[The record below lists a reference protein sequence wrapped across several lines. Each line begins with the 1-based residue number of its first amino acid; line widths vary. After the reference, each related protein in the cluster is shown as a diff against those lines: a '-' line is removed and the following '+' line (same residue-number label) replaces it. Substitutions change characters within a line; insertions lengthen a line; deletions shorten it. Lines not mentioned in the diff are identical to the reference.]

1 MVKEAIKV
9 NKENGLEPKQ
19 AALFIQKASNYK
31 SNVWIEKDE
40 RKANGKSLLG
50 LLSLAVAKGNNI
62 TIIAEGEDEEE
73 TINALK
79 GFLTS
84 DLEESV

>member
-1 MVKEAIKV
+1 MIREAIKV

-31 SNVWIEKDE
+31 SNVWIKKDE

-50 LLSLAVAKGNNI
+50 ILSLAVAKDNDIIII
-62 TIIAEGEDEEE
+62 TEGEDEEE
-73 TINALK
+73 ALNDLK
-79 GFLTS
+79 NFLTS

>member
-1 MVKEAIKV
+1 MIKKTIKV

-31 SNVWIEKDE
+31 SDVWIEKDE

-50 LLSLAVAKGNNI
+50 ILSLGVAKGNDIIII
-62 TIIAEGEDEEE
+62 TEGEDEEE
-73 TINALK
+73 TLDVLK
-79 GFLTS
+79 EFLTS
-84 DLEESV
+84 DSEENV

>member
-1 MVKEAIKV
+1 MIKEAIKV
-9 NKENGLEPKQ
+9 NKENGLESKQ

-50 LLSLAVAKGNNI
+50 ILSLAVSKGNNI
-62 TIIAEGEDEEE
+62 TIKMCIRDSKV
-73 TINALK
+73 I
-79 GFLTS
+79 
-84 DLEESV
+84 

>member
-1 MVKEAIKV
+1 MIKEAIKV
-9 NKENGLEPKQ
+9 NKENGLESKQ

-50 LLSLAVAKGNNI
+50 ILSLAVSKGNNI
-62 TIIAEGEDEEE
+62 TIIIEGEDEED
-73 TINALK
+73 ALNDLK
-79 GFLTS
+79 DFLTS

>member
-1 MVKEAIKV
+1 MIKETIKV

-31 SNVWIEKDE
+31 SNVWIEKGE

-50 LLSLAVAKGNNI
+50 ILSLEVAKDSDV

-73 TINALK
+73 VLK
-79 GFLTS
+79 VLKDFLTS

>member
-1 MVKEAIKV
+1 MIKEIIKV
-9 NKENGLEPKQ
+9 NRENGLESKQ

-50 LLSLAVAKGNNI
+50 ILSLAVGKGGSIVII
-62 TIIAEGEDEEE
+62 TEGEDEEK
-73 TINALK
+73 ALDDLK
-79 GFLTS
+79 DFLTS
-84 DLEESV
+84 KTEEGV